1 MIIDENTISELLT
14 DDGHMGGI
22 SFFPEVTPL
31 SRREGT
37 IEILKKMGAVNI
49 IHIGCCGHLHNIKKQ
64 IKNNSHFH
72 KLLIQNFKKV
82 IGFDIEEK
90 AVNCLNSFGINDIY
104 AKNFVEDVAEVDKII
119 SEKFNGEPYIV
130 LLPEVLEHIA
140 NPVQFL
146 EKITEHHGKSK
157 NRIVISVPNAYG
169 FGRVCD
175 ALIHNRECI
184 NMDHKYM
191 FTPTT
196 ILKVMCMAGIIPEE
210 IQFLDLYKYS
220 RIFKKPMLGNTIVAV
235 GRFSL

>member
-1 MIIDENTISELLT
+1 MIINDSIIKELQT
-14 DDGHMGGI
+14 DDGHMGEI
-22 SFFPEVTPL
+22 SFLPEVTPL

-37 IEILKKMGAVNI
+37 IEILKKMGIANI

-64 IKNNSHFH
+64 IENNTHFH
-72 KLLIQNFKKV
+72 KMLSQSFKKV

-90 AVNCLNSFGINDIY
+90 AIGYLSSFGVNDIY
-104 AKNFVEDVAEVDKII
+104 AKNFVEDAEEVGKII
-119 SEKFNGEPYIV
+119 SEKFNDEPYIV

-146 EKITEHHGKSK
+146 EKITEHHGKNK
-157 NRIVISVPNAYG
+157 NKILISVPNAYG

-175 ALIHNRECI
+175 ALFHNRECI

-196 ILKVMCMAGIIPEE
+196 ILKVMCMAGITPEE
-210 IQFLDLYKYS
+210 IWFLDLYKYS
-220 RIFKKPMLGNTIVAV
+220 RIFKKPMLGNTIVTV
-235 GRFSL
+235 GRFGN